1 MRIAQIAPLHEAVP
15 PAFYGGTERIVSFL
29 TEELVAL
36 GHDVTLFASG
46 DSRTSAKL
54 VPAWPRALRLD
65 PAIRDTTAPHVLLME
80 HVRQRAA
87 EFDILHFHV
96 DYWPFSVF
104 TRQPTPFVT
113 TLHGRLDL
121 PEIGPIFDRFP
132 GVPLVSISESQR
144 DGLPG
149 AQFASTVHH
158 GMPAG
163 LLSPVQGV
171 VPAYLAFL
179 GRIAPEKGPDRAIR
193 IARAAGLPLKIAAK
207 VSDADRPWFEA
218 VIRPMVAQG
227 GVELVGEITD
237 AQKPAFL
244 SGAVGLLMPVDWP
257 EPFGLAMIEAMACG
271 TPVVGF
277 GRGSIPEVI
286 DEGVT
291 GFVVQDEDGA
301 VAAVHR
307 LAALSR
313 ITVRNRFT
321 ERFTSRRMAEDYLRI
336 YRSLIADRSATA
348 PDTKPQ
354 TRPALLPAT
363 AATHHDKAARL
374 AARLTGQDASTATN
388 GAMPALAGG

>member
-15 PAFYGGTERIVSFL
+15 PSLYGGTERVVSFL
-29 TEELVAL
+29 TEELVAM

-87 EFDILHFHV
+87 EFDILHFHM

-104 TRQPTPFVT
+104 SRQPTPFLT

-121 PEIGPIFDRFP
+121 SEIRPIFDRFP
-132 GVPLVSISESQR
+132 TAPIVSISRSQR

-149 AQFASTVHH
+149 AGYVGTVHH
-158 GMPAG
+158 GLPAG
-163 LLSPVQGV
+163 LLSPVPGI

-193 IARAAGLPLKIAAK
+193 IARAAGVPLKIAAK

-218 VIRPMVAQG
+218 VIRPMVAEG
-227 GVELVGEITD
+227 CVELLGEITD

-244 SGAVGLLMPVDWP
+244 SGAIAMLMPVDWP

-271 TPVVGF
+271 TPVIAF

-291 GFVVQDEDGA
+291 GFIVQDEAGA
-301 VAAVHR
+301 IAAIGR
-307 LAALSR
+307 LPELSR
-313 ITVRNRFT
+313 PLVQQRFAA
-321 ERFTSRRMAEDYLRI
+321 RFTSRRMAEDYVTI
-336 YRSLIADRSATA
+336 YRSLIAGRLATA
-348 PDTKPQ
+348 VEARTQPRTAP
-354 TRPALLPAT
+354 LPAT
-363 AATHHDKAARL
+363 AAAHRDKAVRL
-374 AARLTGQDASTATN
+374 ATRSAGQDAVAAATH
-388 GAMPALAGG
+388 AGG